1 VLGSRSRGG
10 KRAGPTIYEMNAP
23 GAKRSARDLS
33 RLAGAGV
40 RITWQAGRRE
50 LITMAVLEVVSGVGV
65 AVEVLVGRRV
75 LEALLATQHPATSG
89 LASSGLHSVWPSAV
103 LLGVITAVLGAAGV
117 VLREQQRM
125 LSELTS
131 RYAQDRILDVT
142 CAVDLAAFDEP
153 EFHDRVARAQAGVMH
168 APQMVFGLQGLGRS
182 LAGTAGAAVA
192 LLAVAPPLVPV
203 ALLAL
208 LPGWLAS
215 GRRGRAFYHFGVIMT
230 PKDRE
235 RSYLAGLLTGRDPA
249 KEVRAFG
256 LAGFL
261 RARYQR
267 LSDERIAEMR
277 QVSARQL
284 RVMMAAD
291 LVSAATVAGA
301 IAIVL
306 WLAVSH
312 HLSLAAAAAGTAALV
327 LLGQRLAFAGQSA
340 GMLQESAM
348 FIDDFVAFARLAPVP
363 GEAPAAEGASAA
375 GEARATGEADAAGE
389 ALPAEDPGDAGEA
402 GREPSSFVPIDV
414 EGVTFSYPGSERV
427 ALRGVSMRIAPGEVV
442 ALVGANGSGKTTLAK
457 LLAGLYVPTAGR
469 VCWGGRDTRDV
480 PSRDLLAR
488 SAIVF
493 QDFIRYALS
502 AGDNIALGRHERAAD
517 AAGIERA
524 ATQAGADRD
533 IAGLP
538 AGYETLLG
546 PAFIDGTDLS
556 TGQWQRV
563 ALARTFFRDAPLV
576 ILDEPTAALDAKAE
590 NELFGKI
597 GELFADRS
605 VLLISHRF
613 STVRAAHRIYVLR
626 EGQVVESGTHESL
639 MAAGGTYAEL
649 FTLQATPY
657 Q

>member
-1 VLGSRSRGG
+1 
-10 KRAGPTIYEMNAP
+10 
-23 GAKRSARDLS
+23 
-33 RLAGAGV
+33 
-40 RITWQAGRRE
+40 
-50 LITMAVLEVVSGVGV
+50 
-65 AVEVLVGRRV
+65 VGRRV
-75 LEALLATQHPATSG
+75 LEAVLSTQHTSAG
-89 LASSGLHSVWPSAV
+89 LASVWPSAV
-103 LLGVITAVLGAAGV
+103 LLGVITALLGLAGV

-142 CAVDLAAFDEP
+142 CAVELAAFDEP

-182 LAGTAGAAVA
+182 LAGTIGAAVA
-192 LLAVAPPLVPV
+192 LLAVAPLLVPV

-235 RSYLAGLLTGRDPA
+235 RSYLASLLTGRDPA

-277 QVSARQL
+277 KISARQV
-284 RVMMAAD
+284 RGMAAAD
-291 LVSAATVAGA
+291 LASAAT
-301 IAIVL
+301 IAASIGVIL

-312 HLSLAAAAAGTAALV
+312 HLSLAAAGAGTAALV

-348 FIDDFVAFARLAPVP
+348 FIDDFLAFAKLAP
-363 GEAPAAEGASAA
+363 PAQSPPEA
-375 GEARATGEADAAGE
+375 GE
-389 ALPAEDPGDAGEA
+389 P
-402 GREPSSFVPIDV
+402 GREAAPFGRI
-414 EGVTFSYPGSERV
+414 ETEEVTFSYPGSERV
-427 ALRGVSMRIAPGEVV
+427 ALRGVSMRIEPGEVV

-457 LLAGLYVPTAGR
+457 LLAGLYVPTEGR
-469 VCWGGRDTRDV
+469 VCWDGRDTREV
-480 PSRDLLAR
+480 ASRELLSH
-488 SAIVF
+488 SAVVF

-502 AGDNIALGRHERAAD
+502 AGDNIALGRHERSGD
-517 AAGIERA
+517 TAGIRRA
-524 ATQAGADRD
+524 AEQAGADKD
-533 IAGLP
+533 ISSLP

-590 NELFGKI
+590 HELFGKI

-613 STVRAAHRIYVLR
+613 STVRAADRIYVLR
-626 EGQVVESGTHESL
+626 DGQVVESGTHEAL
-639 MAAGGTYAEL
+639 MAACGTYAEL